1 MFTDVSH
8 YAIDTSEY
16 INRRNMLSA
25 KVGANTAVILFAG
38 HAPVAS
44 LDESYPFL
52 ANRTF
57 YYFCGIEQEDSVLIL
72 TKEGEK
78 DLFTPH
84 LYIYPREPEKEKWT
98 GKRLSTE
105 EASQISGIRDVR
117 VLEQLKSDIDDI
129 ISRGMII
136 AWDESDNSHARA
148 HLEQELA
155 KTDRFDSATDISGSV
170 TLLRVIK
177 SPAEV
182 DAIRTAIRVTEE
194 CLEVLEQNLRPGMRE
209 CEATAI
215 LEGEMIKRGSLFQSF
230 STIAAGGENTL
241 CLHYP
246 TPKALIPDGAML
258 QIDTGARAGG
268 YCSDI
273 SRAYAVNGKRD
284 SRQQALF
291 ELICE
296 CKKTAL
302 SAIHPGATIESVNI
316 ETRKTAAAGLRE
328 LGVISKSE
336 PDALAVCKNYY
347 WHNTLHH
354 MGLDV
359 HDVCDREMV
368 FVPGMVFAVEPGI
381 YIPEWGFGFRVE
393 DDVYLGEDGAQYL
406 SHPQS

>member
-1 MFTDVSH
+1 MFTDVSY

-16 INRRNMLSA
+16 INRRNTLSA

-57 YYFCGIEQEDSVLIL
+57 YYLCGIEQEDSVLIL

-105 EASQISGIRDVR
+105 EASQISGIKDVR
-117 VLEQLKSDIDDI
+117 ILEQLKSDIDDI
-129 ISRGMII
+129 ISRGMVI

-148 HLEQELA
+148 HLEHELA

-302 SAIHPGATIESVNI
+302 AAIHPGATIESVNI

-406 SHPQS
+406 SHPQV

>member
-1 MFTDVSH
+1 MFTDVSY

-44 LDESYPFL
+44 LDECYPFL

-105 EASQISGIRDVR
+105 EASQISGIKDVR
-117 VLEQLKSDIDDI
+117 ILEQLKSDIDDI

-136 AWDESDNSHARA
+136 AWDESDNSHTRA

-284 SRQQALF
+284 PRQQALF

-406 SHPQS
+406 SHPQV

>member
-1 MFTDVSH
+1 MFTDVSQ

-284 SRQQALF
+284 PRQQALF

-302 SAIHPGATIESVNI
+302 AAIHPGATIESVNI

-406 SHPQS
+406 SHPQV